1 MFFKMLLNFALKL
14 NIKKDMLVCINSKL
28 KRGKSEIRLK
38 YLPKSLDVSV
48 SQPVPMSLC
57 SLTNLAASNQK
68 LYNQFLHTSI

>member
-38 YLPKSLDVSV
+38 YLPKSLDV
-48 SQPVPMSLC
+48 P
-57 SLTNLAASNQK
+57 
-68 LYNQFLHTSI
+68 